1 MLKLFR
7 AASFIEG
14 MSYLVI
20 LCVTI
25 GLISRDFVSV
35 LGMTHGML
43 FMIYC
48 ALALVVSHRQGW
60 SPKVSLLLLA
70 SALVPFAFVP
80 VELFLQRE
88 LRKVVGE
95 A

>member
-35 LGMTHGML
+35 LGMTHGALSQQLPRRLML
-43 FMIYC
+43 CLIWHC
-48 ALALVVSHRQGW
+48 QSVCRNLRLV
-60 SPKVSLLLLA
+60 
-70 SALVPFAFVP
+70 
-80 VELFLQRE
+80 
-88 LRKVVGE
+88 
-95 A
+95 

>member
-20 LCVTI
+20 LCVTF

-35 LGMTHGML
+35 LGMTHGVL

-48 ALALVVSHRQGW
+48 VLALVVSHQQSW
-60 SPKVSLLLLA
+60 SCKTSLLLLV
-70 SALVPFAFVP
+70 SALIPLAFVP

-88 LRKVVGE
+88 LAKKHY
-95 A
+95 

>member
-35 LGMTHGML
+35 LGMTHGVL
-43 FMIYC
+43 FITYC
-48 ALALVVSHRQGW
+48 VLALVVSHRQGW
-60 SPKVSLLLLA
+60 SFKVSLLLLA
-70 SALVPFAFVP
+70 SALMPFAFVP

-88 LRKVVGE
+88 LRKVVGY

>member
-25 GLISRDFVSV
+25 GLISRDFEIGRAHV
-35 LGMTHGML
+35 
-43 FMIYC
+43 
-48 ALALVVSHRQGW
+48 
-60 SPKVSLLLLA
+60 
-70 SALVPFAFVP
+70 
-80 VELFLQRE
+80 
-88 LRKVVGE
+88 
-95 A
+95 